1 MAWQRGASTGMGRR
15 TAPPANT
22 PAHTPA
28 APKWSMMAAPGANQP
43 LPPAGHDSG
52 QRLWATTP
60 AEAVPTLIQRIIT
73 SRAYKWWVFWTIAT
87 GTFFSVVDHGSV
99 LIALPDV
106 ESHFDATLESVQWV
120 VVAYALVISVLLL
133 PMGRLGDV
141 IGRRRVYLI
150 GTAVFVIGSLGA
162 GLAGS
167 LWLLIVMRVLQG
179 IGAGMVQGCGMGM
192 MIAAFPDSERGKALG
207 THLSVVGLGAIAGP
221 ALGGFLVAWLGWQ
234 SVFFVN
240 VPAGCLALL
249 VSWPLLE
256 RGAAAAGQYRRGP
269 NATFDWLGAAM
280 SGVILLAL
288 LLVVGNGNG
297 LGWQSPPVI
306 IGAVIVVVLTAA
318 FIRWELRTAAPML
331 ELRLF
336 ANPIFGLGI
345 AAAWLS
351 FFGSSAARFMMP
363 FYLQRVLGYA
373 PEQVGLMMI
382 PAALCM
388 VVLGPLSGR
397 LSDRF
402 GWQAFTIGGLALTA
416 AGAFVLAAAL
426 REQSPLWLVIG
437 TMMMQSSGTGLFNSP
452 NSSSII
458 SVVDRSRYGVVSALT
473 QLVRNSANVV
483 SVAVSTTVVVS
494 TMAAYGVAP
503 RLEAVNPEVA
513 TAFVAGLRWA
523 FLMLGS
529 SLTAGVLI
537 TAYRALGAR
546 RRARQ
551 NDGAPASSPSS
562 PASSAPGEAAAP
574 GDD

>member
-1 MAWQRGASTGMGRR
+1 MT
-15 TAPPANT
+15 
-22 PAHTPA
+22 
-28 APKWSMMAAPGANQP
+28 
-43 LPPAGHDSG
+43 LPPAQTPSP
-52 QRLWATTP
+52 RRATPP

-73 SRAYKWWVFWTIAT
+73 SRAYKWWIFWTIAT

-106 ESHFDATLESVQWV
+106 ESHFSATLESVQWV

-162 GLAGS
+162 GFAAS
-167 LWLLIVMRVLQG
+167 LWLLILMRVLQG

-240 VPAGCLALL
+240 VPAGCLVLL

-256 RGAAAAGQYRRGP
+256 RGETAAGQYRRDQ

-280 SGVILLAL
+280 SGIILLAL

-306 IGAVIVVVLTAA
+306 IGALIVIVLTAA
-318 FIRWELRTAAPML
+318 FIRWELRTASPML

-336 ANPIFGLGI
+336 ANRIFGLGI

-494 TMAAYGVAP
+494 TMATYGVAP

-523 FLMLGS
+523 FLMLGA
-529 SLTAGVLI
+529 SLTAGVII

-546 RRARQ
+546 RPAAT
-551 NDGAPASSPSS
+551 APSPQ
-562 PASSAPGEAAAP
+562 PAPPPPTPEPAPAP

>member
-1 MAWQRGASTGMGRR
+1 M
-15 TAPPANT
+15 
-22 PAHTPA
+22 
-28 APKWSMMAAPGANQP
+28 
-43 LPPAGHDSG
+43 L
-52 QRLWATTP
+52 
-60 AEAVPTLIQRIIT
+60 QRIIA
-73 SRAYKWWVFWTIAT
+73 SPAYKWWVFWTIAT

-99 LIALPDV
+99 LIALPGV
-106 ESHFDATLESVQWV
+106 EAHFDATLESVQWV

-150 GTAVFVIGSLGA
+150 GTAIFVIASLGA
-162 GLAGS
+162 GLSGN
-167 LWLLIVMRVLQG
+167 LWLLIIMRALQG

-192 MIAAFPDSERGKALG
+192 MLAAFPDSERGKALG
-207 THLSVVGLGAIAGP
+207 MHLSVVGLGAIAGP
-221 ALGGFLVAWLGWQ
+221 AMGGFLVAWLGWQ

-240 VPAGCLALL
+240 VPAGCLVLL
-249 VSWPLLE
+249 LSWPLLE
-256 RGAAAAGQYRRGP
+256 RGEAAGQYRRGP
-269 NATFDWLGAAM
+269 GPAAAFDWLGAAV

-306 IGAVIVVVLTAA
+306 IGAVLVVLLTAV
-318 FIRWELRTAAPML
+318 FIRWELRTPAPML

-336 ANPIFGLGI
+336 ANRIFGLGI

-402 GWQAFTIGGLALTA
+402 GWQWFTIGGLSLTA
-416 AGAFVLAAAL
+416 SGALVLAFAL

-437 TMMMQSSGTGLFNSP
+437 SLMMQSSGTGLFNSP

-483 SVAVSTTVVVS
+483 SVAVSTMIVVT
-494 TMAAYGVAP
+494 TMAAYGVEP
-503 RLEAVNPEVA
+503 SLEAVNPAVA

-523 FLMLGS
+523 FLALG
-529 SLTAGVLI
+529 AGMALGVVI
-537 TAYRALGAR
+537 SAYRALGAR
-546 RRARQ
+546 RSDRPAAAGRRAASTNAGRP
-551 NDGAPASSPSS
+551 DPERADAGAPAPSPSSSPSPSPS
-562 PASSAPGEAAAP
+562 PAERPRQPTTSLAAP
-574 GDD
+574 TQPAGRVA